1 MDLVRLLSA
10 APSWVR
16 VAVSVLA
23 ALWASTTVVTNALRA
38 VPEDRFVALERSLPR
53 LGQLLRAARKFGT
66 DVLPFVA
73 ALAGALAGLPV
84 QRVERDARYGD
95 DAMPPRPAPPRTI
108 PPQAGMVRPAVLL
121 ALLVGVMLLGFASLR
136 CTASAVETQAAAAD
150 RIARTL
156 NAVEPRWVGEAQR
169 RAIAAARVACPIDAG
184 PCDRARTRAAA
195 DAELDRWEP
204 VVIAWDSVAAAHDVW
219 RVALEGCRTRRDT
232 TCAPGADAAAALLR
246 AAGTW
251 RCAVRAVGHPEYDP
265 MPGEPA
271 CSDGG
276 AS

>member
-156 NAVEPRWVGEAQR
+156 NAVEPRWVAESER
-169 RAIAAARVACPIDAG
+169 RATAAARELCSLDAA
-184 PCDRARTRAAA
+184 PCDRAAAHAAA
-195 DAELDRWEP
+195 DRVLDQWEP
-204 VVIAWDSVAAAHDVW
+204 VRAAWDSFAAAHDVW
-219 RVALEGCRTRRDT
+219 RTTLEGCRARRDAV
-232 TCAPGADAAAALLR
+232 CSPGVDAATAMLR
-246 AAGTW
+246 AVGTW

-265 MPGEPA
+265 LPGEPSCA
-271 CSDGG
+271 DGG
-276 AS
+276 AP